1 MKKCIL
7 LSRASLA
14 VLFDFFLR
22 SAEAK
27 LLALNLLGALNVI
40 RRSSCVFVL
49 LRVKGRLLRNVSS
62 PVR

>member
-14 VLFDFFLR
+14 VLFGFFLR

-40 RRSSCVFVL
+40 RRS
-49 LRVKGRLLRNVSS
+49 
-62 PVR
+62 

>member
-49 LRVKGRLLRNVSS
+49 LS
-62 PVR
+62 